1 MFSTT
6 MVSPFF
12 FELLLENLL
21 QRREA
26 DTHHVQTS
34 ADRECVLRNLV
45 SRNVGQLRNR
55 KRAEVHAGC
64 GSARLDRVSVID
76 TRSAGREQPQVA
88 IHAVLVKRNKQV
100 DPVTH
105 IGDLL
110 RAGANGQKSVAT
122 TNDGLIGIV
131 GIQIEATPAEDLR
144 ENVARRGNTLTGRTC
159 DTNSKGRLH
168 HTLSSSEP
176 PYNAQLTG
184 QAQMFASPARRL
196 IQMSS
201 VPPHGRSI

>member
-1 MFSTT
+1 M
-6 MVSPFF
+6 
-12 FELLLENLL
+12 
-21 QRREA
+21 
-26 DTHHVQTS
+26 QTS

-55 KRAEVHAGC
+55 KRAELHAGC

-76 TRSAGREQPQVA
+76 TRGAGREQPQVA

-105 IGDLL
+105 TGDLF

-122 TNDGLIGIV
+122 TNDGLISIV

-168 HTLSSSEP
+168 HALSSSEP
-176 PYNAQLTG
+176 AAVQRPANAPG
-184 QAQMFASPARRL
+184 SDVCISCKAPHPK
-196 IQMSS
+196 SS
-201 VPPHGRSI
+201 VRLRTAGVYTQSSKNF